1 MYNVSCILFN
11 KCLYVLITWLD
22 TFWTDLVF
30 NFFLFYFN
38 FNFKE
43 AMRSA
48 SFTVRNTSAQILVSI
63 FPNCVT
69 LGRSYYLSVLISQ
82 TIKKIEIVLSNLFF
96 LRELLWKASEKMAIE
111 HLVSYNKT
119 LLKQ

>member
-1 MYNVSCILFN
+1 MTNVSLGLCHNPIE
-11 KCLYVLITWLD
+11 LD
-22 TFWTDLVF
+22 KKPADPPQ
-30 NFFLFYFN
+30 
-38 FNFKE
+38 
-43 AMRSA
+43 S
-48 SFTVRNTSAQILVSI
+48 VSKSI
-63 FPNCVT
+63 ISCVT

-96 LRELLWKASEKMAIE
+96 LTELLWKASEKMAIE